1 MNDTSEPTGSDTSV
15 ASGAA
20 KAADK
25 ANQLW
30 SDLIPVIAFVAVY
43 NGMRIAGLDTE
54 LFNKDTALYW
64 ATGVLVVLTLGFIA
78 LRLIRGQKVPLFM
91 LVSSGIVGGFGIL
104 GIVLQEKSFIY
115 IKPTIQQLF
124 LASLIFGSLALGK
137 NIWKVM
143 FSQVFA
149 LPDFAWRT
157 LAIRW
162 GFYFVAMALWNEF
175 LWRYYV
181 PGFEEPLKM
190 AGLTLAPAGEYSF
203 LGLTFGAREAE
214 DVWANWKLGNM
225 VITVIWAIANTPY
238 TLKHL
243 QDDETEAET
252 GAA

>member
-1 MNDTSEPTGSDTSV
+1 MNNTSEQTGSDTAV
-15 ASGAA
+15 ASDAA
-20 KAADK
+20 KAAGK

-30 SDLIPVIAFVAVY
+30 SDLIPVIAFVVVY
-43 NGMRIAGLDTE
+43 NGMRLAGLDTE
-54 LFNKDTALYW
+54 LLNKDTALYW
-64 ATGVLVVLTLGFIA
+64 ATGVLVLLTLGFIA
-78 LRLIRGQKVPLFM
+78 LRLFRGEKVPLFM

-104 GIVLQEKSFIY
+104 GILLQEKSFIY

-124 LASLIFGSLALGK
+124 LAALIFGSLMLGR

-143 FSQVFA
+143 FSQVFT

-157 LAIRW
+157 LATRW

-181 PGFEEPLKM
+181 PGFEEPLRL

-203 LGLTFGAREAE
+203 LGLTFGARDAE

-225 VITVIWAIANTPY
+225 VITVIFLIANTPY

-243 QDDETEAET
+243 QDDETEPET
-252 GAA
+252 GSA